1 MVRKHVFAM
10 AVLLLAPAQAF
21 AADKPSQEERKKED
35 RDRLRVGPVVSLGFP
50 RPFALEGLLEIEK
63 VVGLGVEYS
72 FMPKTTVADVTT
84 RFDAF
89 ALDANWYPFKG
100 GFFIGMRA
108 GRQWLSGS
116 ATLRVQNVGAFT
128 ESAQAATWFVN
139 PRIGYLYTFSSGIT
153 LGVDA
158 GVQLPIGATYER
170 SGPATSAG
178 LAQGTAVDNTLR
190 QVANTLGNEVTPTVD
205 LFRIGFLF

>member
-1 MVRKHVFAM
+1 M

>member
-1 MVRKHVFAM
+1 M

-205 LFRIGFLF
+205 LLRIGFLF

>member
-1 MVRKHVFAM
+1 M

-21 AADKPSQEERKKED
+21 AADKPSQEERRKED
-35 RDRLRVGPVVSLGFP
+35 ADRLRVGPVVSLGFP
-50 RPFALEGLLEIEK
+50 RPFALEGLLKIEN

-100 GFFIGMRA
+100 GLFIGMRA

-128 ESAQAATWFVN
+128 ESAEAATWFVN

-178 LAQGTAVDNTLR
+178 LAQGTTVDDTLR
-190 QVANTLGNEVTPTVD
+190 QVASTLGNEVTPTVD